1 MPDVNP
7 DGIPAQLKDR
17 RQWICWTV
25 EDRDGKP
32 TKAPVKP
39 GGSGYADVTDPAT
52 WTTFEAALDYSHGSA
67 SVAGLGYVFRVDGPY
82 AGVDLDDCRDP
93 ETGDLPDLAR
103 EIVDRLDS
111 YTEVSPSGT
120 GVHVLIAADLPEGRN
135 RRGSVELYD
144 RDRFFTV
151 TGEHVE
157 GTPATVEE
165 RGEAL
170 AAVHETYI
178 ADSSDDAQTR
188 VGDVDGAS
196 PNGFGGESLVNLEDE
211 TLVDRAMNA
220 ANGRKFERL
229 WNGNISGYESH
240 SEADQALANM
250 LAFWTGGD
258 RERVERLFD
267 QSGLTRAKWWERPD
281 YRRRTIENA
290 VQGTTEFY
298 EPQDVES

>member
-1 MPDVNP
+1 MMPDVNP

-32 TKAPVKP
+32 TKAPVQP
-39 GGSGYADVTDPAT
+39 GGAGYADVTDPET
-52 WTTFEAALDYSHGSA
+52 WTTFEAALDYLHESA
-67 SVAGLGYVFRVDGPY
+67 SVAGLGYVFTADGPY

-178 ADSSDDAQTR
+178 ADSGRDEPSSPPEPSY
-188 VGDVDGAS
+188 VDLA
-196 PNGFGGESLVNLEDE
+196 DE

-229 WNGNISGYESH
+229 WNGNVSGYESH

-298 EPQDVES
+298 EPQDVD